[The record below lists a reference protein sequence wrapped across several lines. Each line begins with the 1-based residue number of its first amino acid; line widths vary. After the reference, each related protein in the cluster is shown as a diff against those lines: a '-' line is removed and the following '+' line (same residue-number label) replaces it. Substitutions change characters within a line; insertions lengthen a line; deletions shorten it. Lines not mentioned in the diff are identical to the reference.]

1 VHEVHGGGE
10 ILARVLGPQQPREA
24 AAVGADARVGEL
36 EPGAREG
43 PLLVAAHVLLQLG
56 AQAAHARREQRAV
69 RVAQLQAA
77 LAELEANAHAQ
88 WWLAAVVAA
97 PRGRGWWR
105 RRLA

>member
-1 VHEVHGGGE
+1 
-10 ILARVLGPQQPREA
+10 
-24 AAVGADARVGEL
+24 
-36 EPGAREG
+36 
-43 PLLVAAHVLLQLG
+43 VLLKLG
-56 AQAAHARREQRAV
+56 AEAAHARREQRAV